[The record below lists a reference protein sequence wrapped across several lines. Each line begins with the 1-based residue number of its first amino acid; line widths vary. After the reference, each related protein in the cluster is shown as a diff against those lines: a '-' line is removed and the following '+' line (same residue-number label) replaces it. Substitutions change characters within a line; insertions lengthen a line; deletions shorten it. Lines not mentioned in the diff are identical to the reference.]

1 MLHPVDRG
9 GKIRTYQMLRHLKKI
24 HDITYLALTTSD
36 DSQAAFDNATE
47 YCDKLITVPWQETQ
61 KFSPRFYCDLAMNLG
76 SQLPYAIQ
84 KYRSDAMR
92 NAIQKELNRVRYD
105 VIVCDFLVS
114 SINLP
119 KGLDVPVVLFQHNV
133 ESMIWHRH
141 YDTAENRVKKA
152 YFYRQWQK
160 MLRYEREICR
170 RFDCV
175 IAVSDVD
182 RNFFQ
187 KEFDVT
193 EVYDVPTGV
202 DTEFF
207 QPMAASNKPYDLVF
221 TGSMDWLPN
230 EDAIL
235 YFAESLLPLIAAE
248 LPEVELTVVG
258 RKPTNRLRKL
268 SETNSRVTVTGRVDD
283 IRPFVG
289 GASAYVVPM
298 RIGGGTRIKIY
309 EAMAMA
315 MPVISTSIGAEGLP
329 LRSGEE
335 ILIADS
341 PTDFAQAVIKI
352 LRDRNFAKQ
361 IGENARRSVCE
372 QFGWER
378 AATLFS
384 QLCIRVAGKQA
395 TARAA

>member
-1 MLHPVDRG
+1 
-9 GKIRTYQMLRHLKKI
+9 
-24 HDITYLALTTSD
+24 
-36 DSQAAFDNATE
+36 
-47 YCDKLITVPWQETQ
+47 
-61 KFSPRFYCDLAMNLG
+61 
-76 SQLPYAIQ
+76 
-84 KYRSDAMR
+84 
-92 NAIQKELNRVRYD
+92 
-105 VIVCDFLVS
+105 
-114 SINLP
+114 
-119 KGLDVPVVLFQHNV
+119 
-133 ESMIWHRH
+133 
-141 YDTAENRVKKA
+141 
-152 YFYRQWQK
+152 
-160 MLRYEREICR
+160 
-170 RFDCV
+170 
-175 IAVSDVD
+175 
-182 RNFFQ
+182 
-187 KEFDVT
+187 
-193 EVYDVPTGV
+193 
-202 DTEFF
+202 
-207 QPMAASNKPYDLVF
+207 
-221 TGSMDWLPN
+221 MDWLPN